1 MNASASGPVP
11 PPDRYG
17 VVGHPIAH
25 SKSPF
30 IHGRFAAAT
39 GQNLVY
45 ERYDVRPEDF
55 VSALREFFGKGGRG
69 LNVTLPHKEAAAR
82 FADRLTSRARLAG
95 AVNTLRRCDDGVI
108 EGDNTDGAGL
118 LADLSHLGVRLTG
131 ARILV
136 LGAGG
141 ATRGI
146 LAPLLER
153 GPAELFIAN
162 RTADRAQQLAREFA
176 AEAGERCALR
186 GGGFEQIAAQ
196 PVDLVL
202 HATSLGL
209 EGQVPAIPQGVLGAG
224 TVAYDIGYGTTDT
237 PFTRWAREHGAGRVA
252 QGLGMLIEQ
261 AAEAFFLW
269 RGIRPDTEG
278 VRRELQA

>member
-11 PPDRYG
+11 SPDRYG

-118 LADLSHLGVRLTG
+118 LADLSHLGVRLAG
-131 ARILV
+131 ARVLV

-162 RTADRAQQLAREFA
+162 RTADRARQLAREFA
-176 AEAGERCALR
+176 AEAGERCVLR

>member
-1 MNASASGPVP
+1 MNASTSAPVP

-30 IHGRFAAAT
+30 IHSRFAAAT
-39 GQNLVY
+39 RQHMVY
-45 ERYDVRPEDF
+45 ERYDIRPEEF
-55 VSALREFFGKGGRG
+55 EQRLREFFDEGGCG

-82 FADRLTSRARLAG
+82 FADRLTPRARLAG
-95 AVNTLRRCDDGVI
+95 AVNTLRRCSDGAI

-118 LADLSHLGVRLTG
+118 LADLRRLGVPLAG
-131 ARILV
+131 AHILV

-146 LAPLLER
+146 LAPLLEQ
-153 GPAELFIAN
+153 GPATVFIAN
-162 RTADRAQQLAREFA
+162 RTAARAERLAREFA
-176 AEAGERCALR
+176 EQAGKHCTLR
-186 GGGFEQIAAQ
+186 GGGFEHIPADPA
-196 PVDLVL
+196 DLVL

-209 EGQVPAIPQGVLGAG
+209 EGKVPEIPRAVFGPATL
-224 TVAYDIGYGTTDT
+224 AYDLAYGTTDT
-237 PFTRWAREHGAGRVA
+237 PFTGWAREQGAGRVA
-252 QGLGMLIEQ
+252 QGLGMLVEQ

-269 RGIRPDTEG
+269 RGVRPDTESI
-278 VRRELQA
+278 RHELQA

>member
-1 MNASASGPVP
+1 MNASVSTPVP
-11 PPDRYG
+11 QPDRYG

-30 IHGRFAAAT
+30 IHSRFAAAT
-39 GQNLVY
+39 HQHMVY
-45 ERYDVRPEDF
+45 ERYDIRPEEF
-55 VSALREFFGKGGRG
+55 GQRLREFFDEGGCG
-69 LNVTLPHKEAAAR
+69 LNVTLPHKEAAAK
-82 FADRLTSRARLAG
+82 FADRLTPRARLAG
-95 AVNTLRRCDDGVI
+95 AVNTLRRCSDGTI

-146 LAPLLER
+146 LAPLLEQA
-153 GPAELFIAN
+153 PATVFIAN
-162 RTADRAQQLAREFA
+162 RTAARAEQLAREFA
-176 AEAGERCALR
+176 EQAGKHCTLR
-186 GGGFEQIAAQ
+186 GGGFEHIPADPA
-196 PVDLVL
+196 DLVL

-209 EGQVPAIPQGVLGAG
+209 EGQVPAIPQGVLGAV
-224 TVAYDIGYGTTDT
+224 TLAYDIGYGTTDT

-252 QGLGMLIEQ
+252 QGLGMLVEQ

-269 RGIRPDTEG
+269 RGIRPETES
-278 VRRELQA
+278 VRHELQA